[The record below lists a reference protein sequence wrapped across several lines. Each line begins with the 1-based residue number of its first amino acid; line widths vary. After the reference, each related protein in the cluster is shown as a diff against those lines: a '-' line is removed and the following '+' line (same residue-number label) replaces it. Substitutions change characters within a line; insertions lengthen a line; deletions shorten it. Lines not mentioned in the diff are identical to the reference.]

1 MSKDFFSKKEF
12 RERWDKTRSSMKKFN
27 IELLMVIS
35 PTNINYLIG
44 TPAKGYQE
52 FEVLLFPIDS
62 DPIIMMTRRSEVEM
76 MNEHSL
82 ADEVY
87 GWGGQEP

>member
-1 MSKDFFSKKEF
+1 MSKDFFSKEEF
-12 RERWDKTRSSMKKFN
+12 KQRWDKVRSSMKKFN

-52 FEVLLFPIDS
+52 FEVLFFPIDLIFFS
-62 DPIIMMTRRSEVEM
+62 RSLPVG
-76 MNEHSL
+76 NQLLDLVVSN
-82 ADEVY
+82 
-87 GWGGQEP
+87 Q